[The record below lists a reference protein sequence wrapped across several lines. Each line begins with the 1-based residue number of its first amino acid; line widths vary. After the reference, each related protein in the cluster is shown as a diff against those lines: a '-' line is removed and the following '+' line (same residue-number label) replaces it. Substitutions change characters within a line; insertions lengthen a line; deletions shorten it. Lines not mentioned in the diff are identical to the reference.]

1 LASLLLHSIIVI
13 GAGVSGLT
21 AAQKLTNPDH
31 GLNVLVLEARDR
43 IGGRTHTLEDERHGV
58 HLDMG
63 ATWIHGAEDEDNPIV
78 ALAKKAKADF
88 KLNDESTIIIDEYGN
103 QISRKKIRKEKYRF
117 HKLLRKA
124 EKYTV
129 DNDLEY
135 QIGMKEAIQAVDP
148 DALNDPIIQYLSKI
162 YLEFDYGATLQ
173 DLSVINYNMDDDF
186 DGEDAIPLDGYRSIV
201 NHLARGLKIEKG
213 CAVQTVRYNA
223 NCGVE
228 LDTNMGTFK
237 ARSTICTVP
246 LGVLKSG
253 DMRFEPAL
261 PKQKQNAIDRIGWG
275 TVAKVGLLFEEPFW
289 PKDEMSFGF
298 AAQDGKFP
306 FFLNKYCFTGTP
318 MLETYAVGTH
328 ARRVEQQ
335 TKDEIIQDVM
345 EEIHTMF
352 GNNEEGV
359 KIPSEPVCT
368 YVSSWGT
375 DPFSRGA
382 YSFAGVA
389 TGEDDFEL
397 FEEPV
402 NDVLL
407 FAGEH
412 TCQDFRGTVHGA
424 HISGLRV
431 AKQILKMLR

>member
-1 LASLLLHSIIVI
+1 M
-13 GAGVSGLT
+13 SGLT
-21 AAQKLTNPDH
+21 AAQNLANPDH

-43 IGGRTHTLEDERHGV
+43 IGGRTYTHEDERHGV
-58 HLDMG
+58 HLDLG
-63 ATWIHGAEDEDNPIV
+63 ATWIHGVEDDNPIV
-78 ALAKKAKADF
+78 KLAKTAKADY
-88 KLNDESTIIIDEYGN
+88 KLHDQDVIIFDEHGN
-103 QISRKKIRKEKYRF
+103 KMSRKKTYKERYRF
-117 HKLLRKA
+117 QKLLRKA
-124 EKYTV
+124 EKYAV
-129 DNDLEY
+129 DNELEY
-135 QIGMKEAIQAVDP
+135 KIGMKEAIEAVDSN
-148 DALNDPIIQYLSKI
+148 ALKDPIMQYFSKI
-162 YLEFDYGATLQ
+162 ELEFDYGATLE
-173 DLSVINYNMDDDF
+173 DLSVVNYNADGMF

-223 NCGVE
+223 DCGVE
-228 LDTNMGTFK
+228 LETNMGTYR

-261 PKQKQNAIDRIGWG
+261 PKEKENAINRIGWG

-289 PKDEMSFGF
+289 PKDQMGFGF
-298 AAQDGKFP
+298 AAEDVKFP
-306 FFLNKYCFTGTP
+306 FFLNKYCFTGKP

-328 ARRVEQQ
+328 ARRMEHQ
-335 TKDEIIQDVM
+335 TNDEITEDVM
-345 EEIHTMF
+345 KEIQTMF
-352 GNNEEGV
+352 VEEEGV
-359 KIPSEPVCT
+359 KIPSKPMCT

-402 NDVLL
+402 GNVLL

-412 TCQDFRGTVHGA
+412 TCQDYRGTVHGA

-431 AKQILKMLR
+431 ARQILKMMR